1 MPYNKKIII
10 TGVALLFF
18 LPAGFIH
25 AQQVFDDAKNNL
37 GKVGVGTGL
46 VTEANKG
53 DADIYGR
60 LASYLNVL
68 LGLVGIIATIY
79 IIFAGIRW
87 IRAGGNEQSVTEA
100 KDRIKN
106 AIIGL
111 AVVFMA
117 WIIVGFTVEQLK
129 TATGG
134 GSGAVPTVDG
144 TVKPQ

>member
-1 MPYNKKIII
+1 MKIYP
-10 TGVALLFF
+10 ALLTS
-18 LPAGFIH
+18 LIGITLLTPLAN
-25 AQQVFDDAKNNL
+25 AQDAFNDAKNNL

-100 KDRIKN
+100 KDTIKS
-106 AIIGL
+106 AVYGL
-111 AVVFMA
+111 IVVFGSYA
-117 WIIVGFTVEQLK
+117 LVNFVVLK
-129 TATGG
+129 LIGAT
-134 GSGAVPTVDG
+134 S
-144 TVKPQ
+144 Q

>member
-100 KDRIKN
+100 KDTIKS
-106 AIIGL
+106 AVYGL
-111 AVVFMA
+111 IVVFGSYA
-117 WIIVGFTVEQLK
+117 LVNFVVLK
-129 TATGG
+129 LIGAT
-134 GSGAVPTVDG
+134 S
-144 TVKPQ
+144 Q